1 MNNPSLKIALLF
13 FSSVVYGQLTKAQ
26 VPAAKVDSLVET
38 SMKKF
43 NITGVSI
50 GIVKDGQVIYTKG
63 YGVKSILTKDKVD
76 ENTQFAI
83 ASNTKAFTTAA
94 LSILVEER
102 KLYWHTKVKELL
114 PDFKMYNDYVTENF
128 TIEDLLTHRSGL
140 GLGAGDLMFIP
151 NGSDFTIK
159 DVLSGFQYFK
169 PNSAFRTKFDYDN
182 LLYYVAGEVIAK
194 VSGMSWEKFVQSRII
209 KPLGMEHS
217 YASLALMKDKSNLAM
232 PHAANFGKLKQ
243 IENFGDQINGAPGG
257 IYANAADLCKWMLVQ
272 LNKGKY
278 GAQLDQQLFSETSQK
293 QMWTIHT
300 ATGFYEDKRYNTH
313 FGGYGLGWFL
323 NDIKGNFNVS
333 HTGGLPGM
341 LSSVSL
347 YPDLNLGIVVLTNTD
362 GGNSLFAA
370 VSKTIEDSY
379 MGLDDNHWIDK
390 IYDEVES
397 NQMHEDGVTAD
408 VWKKVA
414 SSSQKKIDPASYVGI
429 YNDKWFGKAEVFL
442 KGKQLWFK
450 SYRSPKLSGPMSFY
464 NASSFAI
471 KWEYP
476 DLNADAFAIF
486 SLDEEGKAQSIKM
499 RGISPSID
507 FSYDFQDLDFQRL

>member
-1 MNNPSLKIALLF
+1 MNRPSFKIALLL
-13 FSSVVYGQLTKAQ
+13 FSAIVYSQVTKAQ
-26 VPAAKVDSLVET
+26 ISAGKIDSLVEN

-43 NITGVSI
+43 NVTGVSI
-50 GIVKDGQVIYTKG
+50 GIVKDGQIVYTKG
-63 YGVKSILTKDKVD
+63 YGVKSMLTKEKVD

-102 KLYWHTKVKELL
+102 KLYWETKVKDIL
-114 PDFKMYNDYVTENF
+114 PEFKMYNDYVTENF
-128 TIEDLLTHRSGL
+128 TIQDLLTHRSGL
-140 GLGAGDLMFIP
+140 GLGAGDLMFFP
-151 NGSDFTIK
+151 SGSDFTIK

-169 PNSAFRTKFDYDN
+169 PVSDFRTRFDYDN

-194 VSGMSWEKFVQSRII
+194 LSGMSWEDFVQSRII

-217 YASLALMKDKSNLAM
+217 YASLALMRDKSKLAM
-232 PHAANFGKLKQ
+232 PHADTFGKLKQ

-257 IYANAADLCKWMLVQ
+257 IYSTSADLCKWMLMQ

-278 GAQLDQQLFSETSQK
+278 GAQLEQQLFSKTSQK
-293 QMWTIHT
+293 QMWTIHNV
-300 ATGFYEDKRYNTH
+300 TGFNEDPRYHTH

-323 NDIKGNFNVS
+323 DDMKGNFHVS

-347 YPDLNLGIVVLTNTD
+347 FPDLNLGIVVLTNSD
-362 GGNSLFAA
+362 GGSNLFSA

-379 MGLDDNHWIDK
+379 MGLDDNHWID
-390 IYDEVES
+390 IVYDQIE
-397 NQMHEDGVTAD
+397 NDKMHEDGVTKD
-408 VWKKVA
+408 VWAQVAA
-414 SSSQKKIDPASYVGI
+414 SSKKKIDPAGYIGI
-429 YNDKWFGKAEVFL
+429 YTDKWFGKVEISL

-464 NASSFAI
+464 NANSFAI
-471 KWEYP
+471 KWAYP

-507 FSYDFQDLDFQRL
+507 FSYDFRDLDFQRL